1 MTIENR
7 RHSNVSSRLY

>member
-7 RHSNVSSRLY
+7 RTKRIVQ